1 MKLSYQKMFEESTRK
16 TLKIIRSRLQAVL
29 DTKPLSNKLLTKA
42 SVFRYERP
50 SEFDRTDLKDVR

>member
-1 MKLSYQKMFEESTRK
+1 MFEESTRS

-42 SVFRYERP
+42 LVFSYERP